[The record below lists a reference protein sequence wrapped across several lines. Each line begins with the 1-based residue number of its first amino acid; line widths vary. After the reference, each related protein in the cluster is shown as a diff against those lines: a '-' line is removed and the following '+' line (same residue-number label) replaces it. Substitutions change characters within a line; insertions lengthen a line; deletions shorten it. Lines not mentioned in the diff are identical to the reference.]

1 MNKIETILKNSKNKT
16 VLFLGNFLHIM
27 QDDLKK
33 FTKELGFE
41 FATKY
46 NDTQDIALVVL
57 SSILNP
63 IQEEQSYSLYNKN
76 IPDCTLIEFES
87 FYAKSIKPN
96 ALLMSLKLSNNQD
109 RVISFLKSEAIDND
123 LYLKLFK
130 LYNYNFEGLFDTNN
144 NRDVTLSFINRF
156 YKPLTQV
163 NHTDIAHSPATL
175 IEITLTTTNKDALE
189 AIFNMPNYEIKAKK
203 HQEWKPKNLKEFVAL
218 NPYISKDLIK
228 HILSLKSHRY
238 DMLLAINPA
247 IDFNSQLTIYN
258 RATKEIKQ
266 ALSTNTNLDIELFK
280 LLLSEDTDIVKSL
293 LKSQPISSRHLSLI
307 KSNYYIYLA
316 SNPNIKEVIDNL
328 INISKELD
336 IELSKNSLLQQSTLT
351 NLYLKYKEDIFYNI
365 TQNPNTS
372 PNILEEIYKSATN
385 DLILNIA
392 KNPNTPSYIIDELFN
407 KDNIEVNRALALNS
421 NLKDEYLDYFKL
433 DNQLLQ
439 IMSKNS
445 KFLDKVSKKV
455 PI

>member
-1 MNKIETILKNSKNKT
+1 
-16 VLFLGNFLHIM
+16 
-27 QDDLKK
+27 
-33 FTKELGFE
+33 
-41 FATKY
+41 
-46 NDTQDIALVVL
+46 
-57 SSILNP
+57 
-63 IQEEQSYSLYNKN
+63 
-76 IPDCTLIEFES
+76 
-87 FYAKSIKPN
+87 
-96 ALLMSLKLSNNQD
+96 
-109 RVISFLKSEAIDND
+109 
-123 LYLKLFK
+123 
-130 LYNYNFEGLFDTNN
+130 
-144 NRDVTLSFINRF
+144 
-156 YKPLTQV
+156 
-163 NHTDIAHSPATL
+163 
-175 IEITLTTTNKDALE
+175 
-189 AIFNMPNYEIKAKK
+189 
-203 HQEWKPKNLKEFVAL
+203 
-218 NPYISKDLIK
+218 
-228 HILSLKSHRY
+228 
-238 DMLLAINPA
+238 MLLAINPA

-280 LLLSEDTDIVKSL
+280 LLLSEDTDIIKSL